1 MIGIA
6 CNARSKDSEIKVRKR
21 RKMKSRELKKR
32 ENKWCYIVIFS
43 SLASLFHSLSF
54 HQLVSCFSPSHD
66 THPFSVYRLRMRHR
80 DIPRG
85 SNTDKTVVFV
95 VKKKSE
101 KRKWPALYFFF
112 FFFNIAPPTFFLS
125 PLFVTSFSRQTEDA
139 NR

>member
-1 MIGIA
+1 MTRKTVRLIGIA
-6 CNARSKDSEIKVRKR
+6 CNARSKVSEIKVRKSGE
-21 RKMKSRELKKR
+21 MKSRDLKKR

-43 SLASLFHSLSF
+43 FLVSLFHSLSF

-66 THPFSVYRLRMRHR
+66 THPFSAYRLRMRHR
-80 DIPRG
+80 DIPQG

-112 FFFNIAPPTFFLS
+112 FFFLI
-125 PLFVTSFSRQTEDA
+125 
-139 NR
+139 

>member
-1 MIGIA
+1 
-6 CNARSKDSEIKVRKR
+6 
-21 RKMKSRELKKR
+21 MKSRELKKR

-112 FFFNIAPPTFFLS
+112 FFFNIAPPTFFFISPFRDFFFASNRRRQPLTKKPQALIPVELLS
-125 PLFVTSFSRQTEDA
+125 SLQRRGQ
-139 NR
+139 